1 MDRLFHLTPPAL
13 AALGDDAGGAAAAA
27 PHGGTRGFLDETVR
41 SLAREFKAD
50 RASLFLYDD
59 AAGTATLRACVGYPM
74 FGKATIVLRLGEG
87 LVGRVLAER
96 RPIYSEM
103 ASSMRGYVPHP
114 NFPDEDVQTFLGIP
128 LLRGRERVGAVSLRR
143 RTGRPFLADEISAA
157 RAKVAEL
164 TDSVQSAGA
173 LLLAES
179 RPAAVAARKGELRP
193 TEQLVFR
200 GTAVSNGWAMGPAHV
215 ATPAAHARLLGRPEP
230 GAPPISF
237 PPAVRSL
244 EEASAI
250 VEASLRK
257 LGSEPR

>member
-1 MDRLFHLTPPAL
+1 MPFAPLDGDAEPG
-13 AALGDDAGGAAAAA
+13 AAPGAAA
-27 PHGGTRGFLDETVR
+27 HGGTRGFLDETIR
-41 SLAREFKAD
+41 SLAAEFKAD

-59 AAGTATLRACVGYPM
+59 AAGTATLRACAGYPM

-114 NFPDEDVQTFLGIP
+114 NFPDGDVQTFLGIP

-143 RTGRPFLADEISAA
+143 RTGHPFLADEISAA

-164 TDSVQSAGA
+164 TAAVQNAGA

-179 RPAAVAARKGELRP
+179 RPASAAGKGELRP

-230 GAPPISF
+230 GAAPMISAR
-237 PPAVRSL
+237 PMAAQSPS
-244 EEASAI
+244 
-250 VEASLRK
+250 
-257 LGSEPR
+257 P